1 MVKLNL
7 SDEVL
12 TEIGKI
18 TVVFSLIEHSL
29 GEIIGKIVTVGG
41 RPRQLGKIVTAEL
54 SFRQLVSTLDSLL
67 FFALGKDNECV
78 AQFARVKPLL
88 SQAAQ
93 ERNVVVHSVWA
104 KQSESADPHLT
115 IRMKTTAR
123 QKKGLGEDWV
133 SMDLEGIRRISD
145 VVGNAWA
152 KLCIFELHFQ
162 EPEDVE
168 SPSSD
173 ETGNESAN
181 E

>member
-1 MVKLNL
+1 MVKINL
-7 SDEVL
+7 SDGVL
-12 TEIGKI
+12 AEIGKI
-18 TVVFSLIEHSL
+18 TVVFSLIEYSL
-29 GEIIGKIVTVGG
+29 AEIIGKIVTVGG

-67 FFALGKDNECV
+67 LFAFGKDNEFV

-88 SQAAQ
+88 SRAEQ
-93 ERNVVVHSVWA
+93 EHNVVVHSVWG

-115 IRMKTTAR
+115 IRMKTTAK
-123 QKKGLGEDWV
+123 QKKGLREDWV
-133 SMDLEGIRRISD
+133 SMDLEHTRRITN
-145 VVGNAWA
+145 VVGNAYGE
-152 KLCIFELHFQ
+152 LCIFALHFQ